1 MARKSKQTRINE
13 GNALIAAINADP
25 ILASEQRWLLR
36 FLGDLVSKFKR
47 GKGGTTRQ
55 RNLFDEKIADGVP
68 ARKVNNHVAQPIVA
82 EMQAAMKI
90 FQPFTPDLY
99 AWEYRVLGELHVKG
113 VKYNLSDK
121 QVEMAEG
128 IVARAK
134 ALEEVGDSNTP
145 EQLERI
151 EYALRCADYYS
162 SNFFHTQ
169 IKKANAIK
177 LARAKAAT
185 GTPLSDDE
193 IDALENACSGA
204 MKKMQKAERKCVN
217 GSLMKLNVRNA
228 QTNWQSVEKCVL
240 IVSEPYIPRKGS
252 GIYVDAMVDGGIQAV
267 PVSGQISKYTKKELK
282 AMGAI

>member
-1 MARKSKQTRINE
+1 MARKSKQQRINE

-36 FLGDLVSKFKR
+36 FLGDLVSKFSR

-55 RNLFDEKIADGVP
+55 RNLFDEKIAEGVP
-68 ARKVNNHVAQPIVA
+68 ARKVNTHVAQPIVA

-121 QVEMAEG
+121 QVKMAEG

-134 ALEEVGDSNTP
+134 ALEEIGESNTP

-151 EYALRCADYYS
+151 EYALKCVNYYS
-162 SNFFHTQ
+162 ANFFYTQ

-177 LARAKAAT
+177 LAQAKVAQ
-185 GTPLSDDE
+185 GSPLSDDE

-217 GSLMKLNVRNA
+217 GSLMKTFIYNP
-228 QTNWQSVEKCVL
+228 QTRQRDEKCVL
-240 IVSEPYIPRKGS
+240 VVSAPYIPRKGS
-252 GIYVDAMVDGGIQAV
+252 GVHVDCMVDGAIRTL
-267 PVSGQISKYTKKELK
+267 PVNGQLTKYTKKELK

>member
-1 MARKSKQTRINE
+1 MARKSKQQRITE

-121 QVEMAEG
+121 QVKMAEG

-134 ALEEVGDSNTP
+134 ALEEVGESNTP

-151 EYALRCADYYS
+151 EYALQCVNYYS
-162 SNFFHTQ
+162 ANFFYTQ

-177 LARAKAAT
+177 LAQAKVAK

-204 MKKMQKAERKCVN
+204 MKKMRRAERKIVN
-217 GSLMKLNVRNA
+217 GSLMKSSFYDP
-228 QTNWQSVEKCVL
+228 QSRQMVDACAL
-240 IVSEPYIPRKGS
+240 IISEPYIPRKGS
-252 GIYVDAMVDGGIQAV
+252 GIHVDVMIDGAMRTLAV
-267 PVSGQISKYTKKELK
+267 SKVSKYTKKELK

>member
-1 MARKSKQTRINE
+1 MARKSKQQRINE

-36 FLGDLVSKFKR
+36 FLGDLVSKFSR

-68 ARKVNNHVAQPIVA
+68 ARKVNTHVAQPIVA
-82 EMQAAMKI
+82 QMQEAMKI

-99 AWEYRVLGELHVKG
+99 AWEHRVLGELHVKG
-113 VKYNLSDK
+113 IKYNLSDK
-121 QVEMAEG
+121 QVKMAEG

-134 ALEEVGDSNTP
+134 ALENVGESNTP
-145 EQLERI
+145 EELERI
-151 EYALRCADYYS
+151 EYALKCVDYYS
-162 SNFFHTQ
+162 TNFFHTQ

-177 LARAKAAT
+177 LAQAKVAK
-185 GTPLSDDE
+185 GTPLSSDE

-204 MKKMQKAERKCVN
+204 MKKMRKAEKKCVN
-217 GSLMKLNVRNA
+217 GSLMKLTVRNQ
-228 QTNWQSVEKCVL
+228 QTNWNQVESCAL
-240 IVSEPYIPRKGS
+240 IVGMPYIPRKGS
-252 GIYVDAMVDGGIQAV
+252 GVHVDCMVDGILKTLSV
-267 PVSGQISKYTKKELK
+267 RHLSKYTKKELK

>member
-1 MARKSKQTRINE
+1 MARKSKQQRITE

-36 FLGDLVSKFKR
+36 FLGDLVSKFSR

-55 RNLFDEKIADGVP
+55 RNLFDEKIAEGVP
-68 ARKVNNHVAQPIVA
+68 ARKVNTHVAQPIVA
-82 EMQAAMKI
+82 QMQEAMKI

-121 QVEMAEG
+121 QVKMAEG

-134 ALEEVGDSNTP
+134 ALEEVGESNTP
-145 EQLERI
+145 EELERI
-151 EYALRCADYYS
+151 EYALKCVDYYS
-162 SNFFHTQ
+162 TNFFHTQ

-177 LARAKAAT
+177 LAQAKVAK
-185 GTPLSDDE
+185 GTPLSSDE

-204 MKKMQKAERKCVN
+204 MKKMRKAEKKCVN
-217 GSLMKLNVRNA
+217 GSLMKLTVRNQ
-228 QTNWQSVEKCVL
+228 QTNWNQVESCAL
-240 IVSEPYIPRKGS
+240 IVGMPYIPRKGS
-252 GIYVDAMVDGGIQAV
+252 GVHVDCMVDGILKTLSV
-267 PVSGQISKYTKKELK
+267 RHLSKYTKKELK

>member
-36 FLGDLVSKFKR
+36 FLGDLVSKFNR
-47 GKGGTTRQ
+47 GKGGTSRQ
-55 RNLFDEKIADGVP
+55 RNLFDEKIAEGVP
-68 ARKVNNHVAQPIVA
+68 ARKVNTHVAQPIVA
-82 EMQAAMKI
+82 QMQEALKI
-90 FQPFTPDLY
+90 FEPLLPLY
-99 AWEYRVLGELHVKG
+99 AWEYRVLGEMHVKG

-121 QVEMAEG
+121 QVKMAEG

-134 ALEEVGDSNTP
+134 ALEEVGESNTP

-151 EYALRCADYYS
+151 EYALKCVDYYS
-162 SNFFHTQ
+162 ANFFHTQ

-177 LARAKAAT
+177 LAQAKVAKNM
-185 GTPLSDDE
+185 PLSSDE

-204 MKKMQKAERKCVN
+204 MKKMRKAEKKCVN
-217 GSLMKLNVRNA
+217 GSLMKIIVRNQ
-228 QTNWQSVEKCVL
+228 QTNWQQVEKSAL
-240 IVSEPYIPRKGS
+240 IVGTPYIPRKGS
-252 GIYVDAMVDGGIQAV
+252 GIHIDGMVDGTVKAL
-267 PVSGQISKYTKKELK
+267 PVNGQLTKYTKKELK

>member
-1 MARKSKQTRINE
+1 MAPKSKQQRITE

-36 FLGDLVSKFKR
+36 FLGDLVSKFSR

-55 RNLFDEKIADGVP
+55 RNLFDEKIAEGVP
-68 ARKVNNHVAQPIVA
+68 ARKVNTHVAQPIVA
-82 EMQAAMKI
+82 QMQEAMKI

-121 QVEMAEG
+121 QVKMAEG

-134 ALEEVGDSNTP
+134 ALEEVGESNTP
-145 EQLERI
+145 EELERI
-151 EYALRCADYYS
+151 EYALKCVDYYS
-162 SNFFHTQ
+162 TNFFHTQ

-177 LARAKAAT
+177 LAQAKVAK
-185 GTPLSDDE
+185 GTPLSSDE

-204 MKKMQKAERKCVN
+204 MKKMRKAEKKCVN
-217 GSLMKLNVRNA
+217 GSLMKLTVRNQ
-228 QTNWQSVEKCVL
+228 QTNWNQVESCAL
-240 IVSEPYIPRKGS
+240 IVGMPYIPRKGS
-252 GIYVDAMVDGGIQAV
+252 GVHVDCMVDGILKTLSV
-267 PVSGQISKYTKKELK
+267 RHLSKYTKKELK

>member
-1 MARKSKQTRINE
+1 MARKSKQTRIDE
-13 GNALIAAINADP
+13 GLALIEAINKDP

-36 FLGDLVSKFKR
+36 FLGDLVTKFKR

-68 ARKVNNHVAQPIVA
+68 ARKVNTHVAQPIVA
-82 EMQAAMKI
+82 QMQVAMKI
-90 FQPFTPDLY
+90 FEPFTPDLY

-121 QVEMAEG
+121 QVKMAEG

-134 ALEEVGDSNTP
+134 ALEEVGESNTP

-151 EYALRCADYYS
+151 EYALQCVNYYS
-162 SNFFHTQ
+162 ANFFYTQ

-177 LARAKAAT
+177 LAQAKVAK

-204 MKKMQKAERKCVN
+204 IKKMRKAERKIVN
-217 GSLMKLNVRNA
+217 GSLMKSSFYDP
-228 QTNWQSVEKCVL
+228 QSRQMVDACAL
-240 IVSEPYIPRKGS
+240 IISEPYFPRKGS
-252 GIYVDAMVDGGIQAV
+252 GIHVDVMIDGAMRTLAV
-267 PVSGQISKYTKKELK
+267 SKVSKYTKKELK